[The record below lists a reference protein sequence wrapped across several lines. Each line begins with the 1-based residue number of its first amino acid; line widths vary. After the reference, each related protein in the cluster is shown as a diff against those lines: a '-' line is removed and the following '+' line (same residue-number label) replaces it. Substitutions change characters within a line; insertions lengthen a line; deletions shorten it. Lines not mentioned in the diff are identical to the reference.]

1 MFDAIIYDADE
12 GAWLRFTDASAVHI
26 ANTNEEVSAVLD
38 TIEAACAEGK
48 YAVGYVSFE
57 AASAFDCALV
67 HHPAGSLPLAAFAI
81 FDKAEEASEGSVP
94 GSMPGSMLGSMPE
107 SEPLALA
114 PIIGEANFA
123 ESIQQIKAY
132 LLSGDTYQVN
142 FTHQLKGNAPA
153 SPSSIFSFLC
163 RAQPSPYAAFIETD
177 DYAICSVSPEL
188 FFEVNGTAIRTEPM
202 KGTRPRGRFPEED
215 AGLCSDLASSEKD
228 RSENLMIVDMVRND
242 LAKISATGSVSV
254 GELFAIKR
262 FPTVWQQVS
271 SISGE
276 TGAGLGEIFSALFPC
291 ASIIGAPKARTMEL
305 IRELETEARGIYT
318 GAIGLVKPGRRA
330 RFSVA
335 IRTLTI
341 DKRNNNANYG
351 VGCGIVWDSDP
362 SEEWHESLTKGKI
375 LGFDR
380 QPFRLLETMLYEPAS
395 GVLLLDL
402 HLERLK
408 ASADYF
414 EFVIDVESIRVRLCS
429 LQLLKP
435 TRLRLLLEPNGHY
448 EVEEHP
454 LPKAKLM
461 VSLKLASK
469 PINSR
474 DIFLFHKTT
483 HREVYEQ
490 ARKDVD
496 HCDDVIL
503 WNEKNELTETTIA
516 NLFLEIHGELVTPP
530 VACGLLAG
538 TYRRHLLDTGKV
550 KERVVKKSDLHK
562 VSKIY
567 VANSVRG
574 LLEARLIE

>member
-1 MFDAIIYDADE
+1 
-12 GAWLRFTDASAVHI
+12 
-26 ANTNEEVSAVLD
+26 
-38 TIEAACAEGK
+38 
-48 YAVGYVSFE
+48 
-57 AASAFDCALV
+57 
-67 HHPAGSLPLAAFAI
+67 
-81 FDKAEEASEGSVP
+81 
-94 GSMPGSMLGSMPE
+94 
-107 SEPLALA
+107 
-114 PIIGEANFA
+114 
-123 ESIQQIKAY
+123 
-132 LLSGDTYQVN
+132 
-142 FTHQLKGNAPA
+142 
-153 SPSSIFSFLC
+153 
-163 RAQPSPYAAFIETD
+163 
-177 DYAICSVSPEL
+177 
-188 FFEVNGTAIRTEPM
+188 M

-215 AGLCSDLASSEKD
+215 VELWSDLASSEKD

-242 LAKISATGSVSV
+242 LAKIAATGSVCV

-271 SISGE
+271 SISAE
-276 TGAGLGEIFSALFPC
+276 TDAGLGELFSALFPC
-291 ASIIGAPKARTMEL
+291 ASITGAPKARAMEL
-305 IRELETEARGIYT
+305 IRELETEARGVYT

-362 SEEWHESLTKGKI
+362 LEEWQESLTKGKI
-375 LGFDR
+375 LDFDR
-380 QPFRLLETMLYEPAS
+380 QPFNLLETMLYEPAS
-395 GVLLLDL
+395 GVSLLNL

-414 EFVIDVESIRVRLCS
+414 EFGIDVESIRARLCS

-435 TRLRLLLEPNGHY
+435 ARLRLLLEPGGYY

-454 LPKAKLM
+454 LPEAKSM
-461 VSLKLASK
+461 ISLKLASK

-483 HREVYEQ
+483 HREVYER
-490 ARKDVD
+490 ARNGAD

-516 NLFLEIHGELVTPP
+516 NLFLEIDGELVTPP

-538 TYRRHLLDTGKV
+538 TYRRHMLDTGKV
-550 KERVVKKSDLHK
+550 KEAVVKKSDLGK
-562 VSKIY
+562 ASKIY
-567 VANSVRG
+567 VGNSVRG
-574 LLEARLIE
+574 LLEARLVE